1 MVLSKLSL
9 VQFRNYAEQQVS
21 FSPKI
26 NLIFGSNGHG
36 KTNLIEAIHVL
47 ALSKSFRTHQAADLI
62 SRGSQEFYLVGE
74 VLTEGRKLVLSL
86 EQNQTRKVL
95 QVNNSKQ
102 DVFSYVQYLPLVAF
116 STAHIEQFK
125 SESEQ
130 RRRLIDRGL
139 YQLQPTHLRRLS
151 EYYRVIRQKNSLLRK
166 TPSVY
171 NRDSAELI
179 EVWNLQIA
187 DLGARI
193 IESRSAYIDK
203 ISSKLA
209 DASQQLTPEVSD
221 VRYVACNEIISKTGL
236 VDIKDQLYRKL
247 IQNRDREIRLGRSL
261 VGPHRDEILI
271 EIDGKSAQRYASAGQ
286 FRSSLL
292 AYYMAQI
299 EVAFERQGE
308 YPVFL
313 IDDVDSELDKTRIH
327 RLLSILEGK
336 TQVFVTTTKPELIQ
350 MNCPAERV
358 RAFRVESGCI
368 KEVSSQYI
376 H

>member
-1 MVLSKLSL
+1 
-9 VQFRNYAEQQVS
+9 
-21 FSPKI
+21 
-26 NLIFGSNGHG
+26 
-36 KTNLIEAIHVL
+36 
-47 ALSKSFRTHQAADLI
+47 
-62 SRGSQEFYLVGE
+62 
-74 VLTEGRKLVLSL
+74 
-86 EQNQTRKVL
+86 
-95 QVNNSKQ
+95 
-102 DVFSYVQYLPLVAF
+102 
-116 STAHIEQFK
+116 
-125 SESEQ
+125 
-130 RRRLIDRGL
+130 
-139 YQLQPTHLRRLS
+139 
-151 EYYRVIRQKNSLLRK
+151 LRK

-209 DASQQLTPEVSD
+209 EASQQLTPEVSD

-299 EVAFERQGE
+299 EVAFEKQGE

-313 IDDVDSELDKTRIH
+313 IDDVDSELDKTRIY